1 MFIRFFFGILL
12 RSKLVW
18 AVEPLVSFQRFFCL
32 LRKDC
37 ATNNHKTW
45 PSDFVSLFSSYT
57 IWGISLLAFL
67 APSGGSVR
75 ICAIFPFQLKANCQ
89 SVFRFWVVIKLCARE
104 LPTPAQSLETEGNF
118 EGGNTI
124 KFLLYLT
131 YAGKH
136 VEEYEKCRRHPLR
149 LRRQSSLINLDL
161 PYPIQCKY
169 SSFFFIQS
177 GLRNRHGR
185 EPETEKISIIA
196 TTFCLSNLQK
206 AVSEEEEHVTQND
219 HHQHLQIIKLNIN
232 LHQTSRRQR
241 ANRKSMWPGMRRS
254 NKIRAIEACCN
265 KQWLFKM
272 G

>member
-1 MFIRFFFGILL
+1 MFIRFFFCHFAQVQTCLGRWAISLL
-12 RSKLVW
+12 PKIFW
-18 AVEPLVSFQRFFCL
+18 L

-45 PSDFVSLFSSYT
+45 PFDFVSLFSSYT
-57 IWGISLLAFL
+57 RWGISLLAFL

-89 SVFRFWVVIKLCARE
+89 SVFRFWVVIKLCARK
-104 LPTPAQSLETEGNF
+104 LPTSQSLETEGNF

-131 YAGKH
+131 YACKH

-161 PYPIQCKY
+161 PYPIQCNY
-169 SSFFFIQS
+169 SSFFFMHS

-185 EPETEKISIIA
+185 EPEAEKISIIA
-196 TTFCLSNLQK
+196 TTFCLSNLQR
-206 AVSEEEEHVTQND
+206 AVSQ
-219 HHQHLQIIKLNIN
+219 
-232 LHQTSRRQR
+232 
-241 ANRKSMWPGMRRS
+241 
-254 NKIRAIEACCN
+254 
-265 KQWLFKM
+265 
-272 G
+272 